1 MAGYNLRRGPNV
13 SQYIA
18 NLNAIPTAQE
28 IEAQHNENFSLED
41 DLAMFTNAE
50 FFNFDLGQNVEQVG
64 VNYDPARDGRAKR
77 GNASTEDEHGEVT
90 GLDLNHGMHPNVLVL
105 RSTLN
110 STPWCNYC
118 SALKWCQ
125 STQG

>member
-13 SQYIA
+13 SHYLA

-28 IEAQHNENFSLED
+28 IEAQHNESFNLED

-64 VNYDPARDGRAKR
+64 VNYDPAQDDPTRR
-77 GNASTEDEHGEVT
+77 GDTLTEGEHGEV
-90 GLDLNHGMHPNVLVL
+90 DLNNSMHLDWDMWGMNCPF
-105 RSTLN
+105 RYS
-110 STPWCNYC
+110 
-118 SALKWCQ
+118 
-125 STQG
+125 